1 MRGFGGKVISYR
13 QVINWL
19 AVLILAITP
28 VSVEL
33 WLRIRFSLALIR
45 FSLYFIFLFFI
56 LFYIFNYYDKDKLGD
71 ADRKIIYIYL
81 AWIVICIVRG
91 CFEASD
97 YWQWKNL
104 IEASFALLLPLFC
117 LIFCDPVAVHRPL
130 RVWFPWASLLF
141 VFICMFLH
149 RGAIVF
155 YVGPFLLIGCLL
167 PLIPNEWKWPALI
180 LFFVMIFIDFGARSQ
195 MIKALLPIMLSLLY
209 VFRKIVPFVLVK
221 FAHILMC
228 FLPFVLLLAGMLG
241 SQDVFTYFASV
252 SSDAA
257 SDTMDMEARDN
268 IEEFGANTR
277 TFLYEE
283 VISSAVNNN
292 YVIWGRTPARGND
305 SAYFGEKI
313 ANQLQVNR
321 FERPSNEVGFLNVFT
336 WTGLI
341 GIILYCLIFLR
352 AAWLGVYRSRNIPMK
367 IIGLFAAFHFFY
379 GFVEDCNRFDIQNI
393 SMWMGLAMCLSEN
406 FRSMSDKEFKA
417 WLKSLFLILRPHN
430 STWDHVIVSSD
441 KTFED

>member
-1 MRGFGGKVISYR
+1 MRGFGGKSISYR

-19 AVLILAITP
+19 AVLLLAITP

-33 WLRIRFSLALIR
+33 FLRIRSSFTLVR
-45 FSLYFIFLFFI
+45 FSLYFIFLLFI
-56 LFYIFNYYDKDKLGD
+56 LYFIYIFFDKEKLRN

-104 IEASFALLLPLFC
+104 INASFALLLPLFC
-117 LIFCDPVAVHRPL
+117 FIYCDPVVIHRSL
-130 RVWFPWASLLF
+130 KVWFPWASLIFLIICP
-141 VFICMFLH
+141 FIF

-155 YVGPFLLIGCLL
+155 YVGPFLLAGCLL
-167 PLIPNEWKWPALI
+167 SLIPNEWKWPIVI
-180 LFFVMIFIDFGARSQ
+180 LFLVMIFIDIGARSQ
-195 MIKALLPIMLSLLY
+195 IIKAILPILLSLLY
-209 VFRKIVPFVLVK
+209 AFRKFIPFFLVK
-221 FAHILMC
+221 FAHIMMC
-228 FLPFVLLLAGMLG
+228 ILPVGLLFAGILG
-241 SQDVFTYFASV
+241 NQDVFSYFASV
-252 SSDAA
+252 SDSAA
-257 SDTMDMEARDN
+257 AGTMDMPAREN

-292 YVIWGRTPARGND
+292 YVVWGRTPARGND

-313 ANQLQVNR
+313 ASQLQVNR
-321 FERPSNEVGFLNVFT
+321 YERPSNEVGFLNVFT

-341 GIILYCLIFLR
+341 GLILYCLIFLR
-352 AAWLGVYRSRNIPMK
+352 AAWLGVYRSLNIPMK
-367 IIGLFAAFHFFY
+367 IIGLFVAFHFFF

-393 SMWMGLAMCLSEN
+393 SMWMGLAMCLSED

-417 WLKSLFLILRPHN
+417 WFKSLFVIIRPQN
-430 STWDHVIVSSD
+430 SKWGHSVISSGE
-441 KTFED
+441 TFSD